1 MIPDIEDLRGSLVE
15 IHADEGADLSKAMLD
30 YIKDMQ
36 DEHEKILTCY
46 YDVRGNLRRED
57 AEQSVFDKIWMVPTL
72 EGRAAQESLMF
83 AMKNTDIVVIDDIT
97 YVDGDLRRFVGS
109 LEKLTRKSK
118 ACVFLLN
125 QKRFVRDRA
134 TGLFEEKPYRY
145 DVIEKY
151 CKLSADADTG
161 KISLLQMEEPKYDS
175 FVEYLIS

>member
-83 AMKNTDIVVIDDIT
+83 AMKNTDIVVIDDIP

-109 LEKLTRKSK
+109 LEIGTVIDDAMRAIEALKSSPAK
-118 ACVFLLN
+118 ARPACS
-125 QKRFVRDRA
+125 
-134 TGLFEEKPYRY
+134 
-145 DVIEKY
+145 
-151 CKLSADADTG
+151 C
-161 KISLLQMEEPKYDS
+161 
-175 FVEYLIS
+175 